1 MGTQAHAL
9 LAAAASTCRAIILLT
24 RYEMPPGHRLIRYI
38 CSYITGE
45 QMRFVPLVEKRHV
58 PWSTCDTTDATAQR
72 LGMWEA
78 AASTA
83 PLEPR
88 HFTGVNRRGGL
99 VLGD

>member
-1 MGTQAHAL
+1 
-9 LAAAASTCRAIILLT
+9 
-24 RYEMPPGHRLIRYI
+24 
-38 CSYITGE
+38 
-45 QMRFVPLVEKRHV
+45 MRFVPLVEKRHV

-88 HFTGVNRRGGL
+88 HFSGVNRRGAP